1 MCIRDS
7 PWGRVL
13 CEIPEGEGIALAELD
28 PSELERVRG
37 RLPALQ
43 HRVL

>member
-1 MCIRDS
+1 MLID
-7 PWGRVL
+7 PWGKL
-13 CEIPEGEGIALAELD
+13 LEQL
-28 PSELERVRG
+28 SEQRSGLVVADIDFAYLTACRG

>member
-1 MCIRDS
+1 MVID
-7 PWGRVL
+7 PWGQL
-13 CEIPEGEGIALAELD
+13 LAQL
-28 PSELERVRG
+28 SEQRAGMVVADMDFAYLAACRG